1 MASYCCDKQEIL
13 KRLREIEDQVRTAGQ
28 MVAED
33 RYCVDVLDRLAS
45 VNAAAQE
52 VGMIV
57 LQDHIKGCV
66 RQSLATDSR
75 DTSIKELVE
84 VLERFM

>member
-1 MASYCCDKQEIL
+1 MASYCCDKQDIL
-13 KRLREIEDQVRTAGQ
+13 QRLRAIEEQVRAAEE

-45 VNAAAQE
+45 ANAAAQE

-57 LQDHIKGCV
+57 LQDHIQGCV
-66 RQSLATDSR
+66 RQSLTTDGR
-75 DTSIKELVE
+75 DNAIKELVE